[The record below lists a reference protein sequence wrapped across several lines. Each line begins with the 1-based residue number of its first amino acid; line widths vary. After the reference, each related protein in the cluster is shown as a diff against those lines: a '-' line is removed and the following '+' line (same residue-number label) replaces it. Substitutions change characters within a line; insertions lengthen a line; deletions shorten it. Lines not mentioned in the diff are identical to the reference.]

1 MKILPDDTIA
11 ALATPPGEGA
21 IAVIRVSGPRALE
34 IADRAF
40 RGKGALSSARGF
52 TVHHGRIVAAGGEEI
67 DECLATVFRSPRS
80 YTGEDVVEVSCH
92 GGLAVTGAVLGAL
105 LGAGARQAAP
115 GEFTRRAFLN
125 GKMDL
130 SRAEAVGALIAARSE
145 RARRASL
152 AQLRGRLAG
161 EIGELREGLKSLC
174 ALLELDL
181 DFAEEGLS
189 VVKREEIERN
199 IGLLRTR
206 LDGMAASFRAG
217 RMYRDGISVVVTGPP
232 NAGKSSLFNALLRES
247 RAIVTPVPGTTRDFL
262 EESVTLSGVLFSIRD
277 TAGVRAA
284 DDPVESAGIVHTVES
299 ARGADIV
306 LIVTDAR
313 SGPEEAERVS
323 RFLPLGDGQEVM
335 LVTNKIDLVPG
346 MSPAVS
352 RRDSGGRERTHVAL
366 SALTGAGV
374 HVLSGEMV
382 NVVGRD
388 ALSSDESL
396 CILSERHAALLRR
409 GASLLEG
416 ALGSLRSGMTNE
428 FVALDLRQTVTAL
441 GEITGEVTSED
452 LLNSIFARFCI
463 GK

>member
-161 EIGELREGLKSLC
+161 EVGELREGLKSLC

-181 DFAEEGLS
+181 
-189 VVKREEIERN
+189 
-199 IGLLRTR
+199 
-206 LDGMAASFRAG
+206 
-217 RMYRDGISVVVTGPP
+217 
-232 NAGKSSLFNALLRES
+232 
-247 RAIVTPVPGTTRDFL
+247 
-262 EESVTLSGVLFSIRD
+262 
-277 TAGVRAA
+277 
-284 DDPVESAGIVHTVES
+284 
-299 ARGADIV
+299 
-306 LIVTDAR
+306 
-313 SGPEEAERVS
+313 
-323 RFLPLGDGQEVM
+323 
-335 LVTNKIDLVPG
+335 
-346 MSPAVS
+346 
-352 RRDSGGRERTHVAL
+352 
-366 SALTGAGV
+366 
-374 HVLSGEMV
+374 
-382 NVVGRD
+382 
-388 ALSSDESL
+388 
-396 CILSERHAALLRR
+396 
-409 GASLLEG
+409 
-416 ALGSLRSGMTNE
+416 
-428 FVALDLRQTVTAL
+428 
-441 GEITGEVTSED
+441 
-452 LLNSIFARFCI
+452 
-463 GK
+463 